1 MPSQQQQHRRAIV
14 LMTCALVI
22 LICLDASGKYLG
34 QAGVPVAASTWSR
47 YVGHLLVV
55 LVLFYPR
62 DGVKLF
68 RPRRPAIQWARGL
81 LMVAVTLLYFAA
93 LKHLPLAEATALFF
107 LTPIITTGLAAWL
120 LHERP
125 SRWTLIAIALGFAGV
140 LVVVRPGSELALT
153 GVLLVI
159 AAAFCNAG
167 YQTLT
172 RSSSSGGNAREMG
185 ERAERGS
192 HERTERVVVERTERV
207 GTQLLYSGLVGT
219 IVMTAALPFWWD
231 SAWIASA
238 STITRVVFLA
248 VGALGAFGHLL
259 LIRAFTLAPASTLAP
274 WMYIQLLWSALIGWF
289 VFGHAPDW
297 ITVVGMLLIGLS
309 PQLTR
314 LDRRA

>member
-1 MPSQQQQHRRAIV
+1 MPSQQQQHRRAII
-14 LMTCALVI
+14 LMTCALII

-62 DGVKLF
+62 DGMKLF
-68 RPRRPAIQWARGL
+68 RPQRPSVQWLRGL
-81 LMVAVTLLYFAA
+81 LMVTVTLLYFAA
-93 LKHLPLAEATALFF
+93 LKYLPLAEATALFF
-107 LTPIITTGLAAWL
+107 LTPIITTALAAWL

-125 SRWTLIAIALGFAGV
+125 SRWTLIAIALGFSGV
-140 LVVVRPGSELALT
+140 LVVVRPSANLAMI

-172 RSSSSGGNAREMG
+172 RASTSAG
-185 ERAERGS
+185 
-192 HERTERVVVERTERV
+192 RTEKV

-219 IVMTAALPFWWD
+219 IVMTATLPFWWESD
-231 SAWIASA
+231 WIARA
-238 STITRVVFLA
+238 DTMTRVVFLA

-259 LIRAFTLAPASTLAP
+259 LIRAYTLAPASTLAP

-297 ITVVGMLLIGLS
+297 ITVAGMVLIGLS

-314 LDRRA
+314 LDRPAYR

>member
-1 MPSQQQQHRRAIV
+1 MPSQQHQHRRAII
-14 LMTCALVI
+14 LMTCALMI

-34 QAGVPVAASTWSR
+34 QAGVPVAASAWSR
-47 YVGHLLVV
+47 YVGHFLVV
-55 LVLFYPR
+55 LAMFYPR
-62 DGVKLF
+62 DGAKLF
-68 RPRRPAIQWARGL
+68 RPLRPGVQWVRGL
-81 LMVAVTLLYFAA
+81 LMVVVTLLYFAA
-93 LKHLPLAEATALFF
+93 LKYLPLAEATALFF

-125 SRWTLIAIALGFAGV
+125 SRWTLIAIAFGFAGV
-140 LVVVRPGSELALT
+140 LVVVRPGGNLSLV

-172 RSSSSGGNAREMG
+172 RASSHAKP
-185 ERAERGS
+185 ERAA
-192 HERTERVVVERTERV
+192 TERSQRVAAEPSERV

-219 IVMTAALPFWWD
+219 IVLTAALPFWWEGD
-231 SAWIASA
+231 WIARA
-238 STITRVVFLA
+238 DTVTRVVFLA
-248 VGALGAFGHLL
+248 VGVLGALGHLL
-259 LIRAFTLAPASTLAP
+259 LIRAYTLAPASTLAP

-289 VFGHAPDW
+289 IFGHAPDW
-297 ITVVGMLLIGLS
+297 ITVAGMLLIGLS

>member
-1 MPSQQQQHRRAIV
+1 VKSNRYYRCVSVFFSLMPSQQQQHRRAII
-14 LMTCALVI
+14 LMTCALAI
-22 LICLDASGKYLG
+22 LICLDAGGKYLG

-55 LVLFYPR
+55 LALFYPR
-62 DGVKLF
+62 EGIKLF
-68 RPRRPAIQWARGL
+68 RPQRPVIQWARGL

-93 LKHLPLAEATALFF
+93 LKYLPLAEATALFF

-140 LVVVRPGSELALT
+140 LVVARPGSELALT

-172 RSSSSGGNAREMG
+172 RSSSSGPNAG
-185 ERAERGS
+185 EVSRRS
-192 HERTERVVVERTERV
+192 ERV

-231 SAWIASA
+231 GDWIASA
-238 STITRVVFLA
+238 NTITRVVFLA
-248 VGALGAFGHLL
+248 VGALGALGHLL

-314 LDRRA
+314 FDRRA